1 MLTSRE
7 LQALSLIARG
17 CTDRDISA
25 LLCVS
30 ISTARK
36 HRENLHSKLSLNK
49 SAQLAI
55 YYLETLSTLET
66 TNKVPLQSG
75 KLSEREL
82 QIVQLFAQ
90 GLSDKEVARRLG
102 ISDLT
107 VRKHRSN
114 MQGKLAAPN
123 ICGLLYEAVANGWL
137 ALPLRAPA
145 KTDNAAD
152 RATAAAV
159 GQGHGRLLS

>member
-1 MLTSRE
+1 MLTPRE
-7 LQALSLIARG
+7 VQALSLIARG

-55 YYLETLSTLET
+55 YYLETFPEPEQI
-66 TNKVPLQSG
+66 NNAQPQNA

-82 QIVQLFAQ
+82 QIVQLFAL

-114 MQGKLAAPN
+114 MQGKLAASN
-123 ICGLLYEAVANGWL
+123 ICGLLYEAVASGWL
-137 ALPLRAPA
+137 ALPLTAHNRASEG
-145 KTDNAAD
+145 
-152 RATAAAV
+152 
-159 GQGHGRLLS
+159 GQRS